1 MISLNSAAASVRQTN
16 VSGRPPARPSKDS
29 TSERLAIAQKLLLSP
44 FGLDEAALSR
54 ALGEITSYGVDDA
67 DLYFQYTRS
76 EGWSLEE
83 GIVKTGSF
91 NIDQGVGVRAVS
103 GEKTA
108 FAYSDDIS
116 EASLLDAARTV
127 RSISAA
133 SQSGRIKTPARKVA
147 TSRSLYRDLDPI
159 ATLDSTA
166 KVELLGK
173 VEKLAKAKDPRI
185 VQVMAGLASEYDV
198 VMVAR
203 ADGTLAADV
212 RPLVRLSVT
221 VIAEQKGRREVGSG
235 GGGGRFGL
243 AYFDDTQIGEYVD
256 AAVNAAL
263 TNLEA
268 RPAPAG
274 QMTVVLGSG
283 WPGIL
288 LHEAIGHG
296 LEGDFNRKGSSAFSG
311 RIGERVAAKGVTVLD
326 DGTIADRRGS
336 LNVDDE
342 GNVSQRNVLIE
353 DGILKGYIQDSMNAR
368 LMNVKPTGNG
378 RRESYAHVPMPRMT
392 NTYMLG
398 GDKAPE
404 EIIASIKKG
413 LYASNFAGGQVD
425 ITSGKFVFSASEAF
439 WVENGKILYPVK
451 GATIVGNGPDAL
463 TRVTMIGNDMKLDSG
478 VGTCG
483 KEGQS
488 VPVGVGQPTLRID
501 GLTVGG
507 TA

>member
-1 MISLNSAAASVRQTN
+1 MKSMISREPTI
-16 VSGRPPARPSKDS
+16 
-29 TSERLAIAQKLLLSP
+29 ERLSVARSLLLEP
-44 FGLDEAALSR
+44 FGLTEATLGQALKTIAQHR
-54 ALGEITSYGVDDA
+54 IDDA
-67 DLYFQYTRS
+67 DLFFQYTRN

-83 GIVKTGSF
+83 GIVKSGSF
-91 NIDQGVGVRAVS
+91 GIDLGVGVRAVA

-116 EASLLDAARTV
+116 EAALMDAARTV
-127 RSISAA
+127 RTIASAGQSRTVKVTGRTSAA
-133 SQSGRIKTPARKVA
+133 R
-147 TSRSLYRDLDPI
+147 SRVLYAPMDPI
-159 ATLDSTA
+159 ATLDSA
-166 KVELLGK
+166 QKVALLEK
-173 VEKLAKAKDPRI
+173 VEKLARSKDPRV
-185 VQVMAGLASEYDV
+185 VQVMASLNGEYDV
-198 VMVAR
+198 VLVAR
-203 ADGTLAADV
+203 ADGTIAADV

-221 VIAEQKGRREVGSG
+221 VIAEQNGRREMGSD

-243 AYFDDTQIGEYVD
+243 DYFTDAMIESYVQD
-256 AAVNAAL
+256 AVNAAL
-263 TNLEA
+263 TNLDS

-274 QMTVVLGSG
+274 EMTVVLGPG

-311 RIGERVAAKGVTVLD
+311 RIGERVASKGVTVLD
-326 DGTIADRRGS
+326 DGTIPDRRGS

-342 GNVSQRNVLIE
+342 GNASQRNVLIE
-353 DGILKGYIQDSMNAR
+353 NGILKGYIQDSMNAR
-368 LMNVKPTGNG
+368 LMKVKPTGNG
-378 RRESYAHVPMPRMT
+378 RRESYAAVPMPRMT

-398 GDKAPE
+398 GDKTAE
-404 EIIASIKKG
+404 EIVASLKRG
-413 LYASNFAGGQVD
+413 LYATNFAGGQVD

-439 WVENGKILYPVK
+439 WVEDGKILYPVK
-451 GATIVGNGPDAL
+451 GATIIGNGPDAL
-463 TRVTMIGNDMKLDSG
+463 TRVSMIGNDMKLDSG

-483 KEGQS
+483 KDGQS